1 MESLAYLHLA
11 LAQESPS
18 ELRIFQG
25 LNGQKLS
32 GKAYLF
38 LLRVA
43 LIISIILIA
52 NAALADMQFGDSGNN
67 VKILQQRL
75 RDFGYF
81 STNGNITGNFS
92 QKTLDAVKRFQHDK
106 GLTPDGIVG
115 SQTLGA
121 LGLLTSSSYNPNIPN
136 DNPIAQNVLTIGS
149 RGQEVSNLQQ
159 NLAQLGYL
167 DPIIN
172 VTGLYDN
179 RTRLA
184 VQHFQ
189 QDYRLRNDG
198 YADAA
203 TLNAIN
209 VSLSQRFPPVT
220 PDNIPPSNNL
230 GIQPGIPGSL
240 GSLMQGD
247 TGSQVEE
254 LQQRLKQLDYFR
266 ENITAYFGPKTEDA
280 VKRFQR
286 DRGLPITGIA
296 DPNTIATLRNYTTQ
310 VVQPTTTQPL
320 YLITLRRGNSSWGVQ
335 KLQTRL
341 NSLGYYTGE
350 FNGNYGPGTEYAVLR
365 FQQDHYLTPTGVSTP
380 ETQSKLESLTTSI
393 SLGENS
399 WESPFSGSFNS

>member
-11 LAQESPS
+11 LAQELPS

-25 LNGQKLS
+25 LNWQKLS
-32 GKAYLF
+32 SKAYVF

-43 LIISIILIA
+43 LIISMIVLA

-92 QKTLDAVKRFQHDK
+92 QKTLDAVKRFQRDK
-106 GLTPDGIVG
+106 SLNPDGIVG

-121 LGLLTSSSYNPNIPN
+121 LGLLTSSSYNPNNPSY
-136 DNPIAQNVLTIGS
+136 NPIPQNVLTIGS

-159 NLAQLGYL
+159 NLADLGYL
-167 DPIIN
+167 DRMIN

-203 TLNAIN
+203 TLNAIS
-209 VSLSQRFPPVT
+209 VSLANRFPPVT
-220 PDNIPPSNNL
+220 PENIPPSENL
-230 GIQPGIPGSL
+230 GIPGIPGSL

-247 TGSQVEE
+247 TGSKVED

-266 ENITAYFGPKTEDA
+266 ENITAYFGPNTEDA

-296 DPNTIATLRNYTTQ
+296 DPNTLTALKNYTTQ

-365 FQQDHYLTPTGVSTP
+365 FQQDYYLTPTGVATP
-380 ETQSKLESLTTSI
+380 ETQSKLESLTTRI
-393 SLGENS
+393 SFAENS
-399 WESPFSGSFNS
+399 WEIPFSGSFNS

>member
-25 LNGQKLS
+25 LNWQKLS
-32 GKAYLF
+32 SQAYLF

-43 LIISIILIA
+43 LIISIILLA
-52 NAALADMQFGDSGNN
+52 NASLADMQFGDSGNK
-67 VKILQQRL
+67 VKFLQQRL
-75 RDFGYF
+75 RDVGYF
-81 STNGNITGNFS
+81 STNGNITGNFG
-92 QKTLDAVKRFQHDK
+92 QKTLDAVKRFQRDK

-121 LGLLTSSSYNPNIPN
+121 LGLLTSLSYNPNN
-136 DNPIAQNVLTIGS
+136 GDYNPIPQNVLTIGS

-167 DPIIN
+167 DPFIN

-179 RTRLA
+179 RTRVA

-203 TLNAIN
+203 TLNAI
-209 VSLSQRFPPVT
+209 SLTLSQRFPPVT

-230 GIQPGIPGSL
+230 GIPPGIPGSL
-240 GSLMQGD
+240 ALMKGD
-247 TGSQVEE
+247 TGARVED
-254 LQQRLKQLDYFR
+254 LQKRLKQLGFFR
-266 ENITAYFGPKTEDA
+266 ENITAYFGEITEESVKT
-280 VKRFQR
+280 FQQKY
-286 DRGLPITGIA
+286 GLPITGIA
-296 DPNTIATLRNYTTQ
+296 DANTLTVLGNKTIA
-310 VVQPTTTQPL
+310 VAQPTITQPL
-320 YLITLRRGNSSWGVQ
+320 YLITLRRGNSGFSVQ
-335 KLQTRL
+335 QLQRRL
-341 NSLGYYTGE
+341 NYLGYYTGE

-365 FQQDHYLTPTGVSTP
+365 FQQAYYLTPTGVATP

-399 WESPFSGSFNS
+399 

>member
-11 LAQESPS
+11 LSQESPS

-25 LNGQKLS
+25 LNWQKLS

-43 LIISIILIA
+43 LIISIILLA

-67 VKILQQRL
+67 VKNLQKRL

-81 STNGNITGNFS
+81 STNGNITGNFG
-92 QKTLDAVKRFQHDK
+92 QKTLDAVKRFQRDK

-115 SQTLGA
+115 SQTLGV
-121 LGLLTSSSYNPNIPN
+121 LGLLTTSSYNPKNPGY
-136 DNPIAQNVLTIGS
+136 NPIPQNVLTIGS

-167 DPIIN
+167 DPFIN

-179 RTRLA
+179 RTRMA

-203 TLNAIN
+203 TLNAI
-209 VSLSQRFPPVT
+209 SFTLSQRFPPVT
-220 PDNIPPSNNL
+220 PDNIPPNNN
-230 GIQPGIPGSL
+230 PGIPPVIPGIL
-240 GSLMQGD
+240 TLRKGD
-247 TGSQVEE
+247 TGTKVED
-254 LQQRLKQLDYFR
+254 LQKRLKQLGLFR
-266 ENITAYFGPKTEDA
+266 ENITGYFGDITEES
-280 VKRFQR
+280 VKMFQQKY
-286 DRGLPITGIA
+286 GLSITGIA
-296 DPNTIATLRNYTTQ
+296 DGNTLTVLVNNTIA
-310 VVQPTTTQPL
+310 VAQPTTTQPL
-320 YLITLRRGNSSWGVQ
+320 YLITLRRGNSGFSVQ
-335 KLQTRL
+335 QLQMRL

-365 FQQDHYLTPTGVSTP
+365 FQQAYYLTPTGVATP

-399 WESPFSGSFNS
+399 WEIPFSGSFNS

>member
-25 LNGQKLS
+25 LNWQKLS
-32 GKAYLF
+32 SKAYLF

-43 LIISIILIA
+43 LMISIILLA
-52 NAALADMQFGDSGNN
+52 NAALADMKFGDSGNN
-67 VKILQQRL
+67 IKILQQRL

-92 QKTLDAVKRFQHDK
+92 QKTLDAVKRFQRDK
-106 GLTPDGIVG
+106 GLNPDGIVG

-121 LGLLTSSSYNPNIPN
+121 LGLLTTSSYNPNPGY
-136 DNPIAQNVLTIGS
+136 NPIPQNVLSIGS

-159 NLAQLGYL
+159 NLADLGYL
-167 DPIIN
+167 DRMIN

-203 TLNAIN
+203 TLNAIS
-209 VSLSQRFPPVT
+209 VSLADRFPPVT
-220 PDNIPPSNNL
+220 PENILPNSL
-230 GIQPGIPGSL
+230 SAGIPGIPGSL
-240 GSLMQGD
+240 ASLRNGD
-247 TGSQVEE
+247 TGAGVDD
-254 LQQRLKQLDYFR
+254 LQKRLKQLGLFR
-266 ENITAYFGPKTEDA
+266 ENITGYLGDITEES
-280 VKRFQR
+280 VKMFQQKY
-286 DRGLPITGIA
+286 GLPITGIA
-296 DPNTIATLRNYTTQ
+296 DANTLTVLGNNTIA
-310 VVQPTTTQPL
+310 VAQPTTTQPL
-320 YLITLRRGNSSWGVQ
+320 YLITLRRGNSGFAVQ
-335 KLQTRL
+335 QLQTRL

-350 FNGNYGPGTEYAVLR
+350 FNGNFGPGTQYAVFR
-365 FQQDHYLTPTGVSTP
+365 FQQDYYLTPTGVATP
-380 ETQSKLESLTTSI
+380 DTLSKLESLTTRI
-393 SLGENS
+393 SFAENS
-399 WESPFSGSFNS
+399 WEIPFSGSFNS

>member
-18 ELRIFQG
+18 ELRLFQG
-25 LNGQKLS
+25 LNWQKLS
-32 GKAYLF
+32 SQAYLF

-67 VKILQQRL
+67 VKNLQQRL
-75 RDFGYF
+75 RDLGYF

-92 QKTLDAVKRFQHDK
+92 QKTLDAVKRFQRDK
-106 GLTPDGIVG
+106 GLIPDGIVG

-121 LGLLTSSSYNPNIPN
+121 LGLPTTSPYNPIP
-136 DNPIAQNVLTIGS
+136 QNVMIIGS

-167 DPIIN
+167 DPFIN

-209 VSLSQRFPPVT
+209 VTLSQRFPPVI

-240 GSLMQGD
+240 DMIKGD
-247 TGSQVEE
+247 TGARVED
-254 LQQRLKQLDYFR
+254 LQKRLKQLGLFR
-266 ENITAYFGPKTEDA
+266 ENISGYFGEITEES
-280 VKRFQR
+280 VKRFQQKY
-286 DRGLPITGIA
+286 GLPITGIA
-296 DPNTIATLRNYTTQ
+296 DANTLTVLGNKTIA
-310 VVQPTTTQPL
+310 VAQPTTTEPL

-335 KLQTRL
+335 RLQTRL
-341 NSLGYYTGE
+341 NALGYYTGE
-350 FNGNYGPGTEYAVLR
+350 FNGNYGPGTEYAVWR
-365 FQQDHYLTPTGVSTP
+365 FQQDHYLTPTGVATP

-399 WESPFSGSFNS
+399 WEIPFSGNFNS